1 MEETI
6 QKYYDTKQKIQ
17 ELEARLAKYKSLIE
31 RSMKE
36 PTLSAGK
43 YTVKVKTI
51 KTERMNKR
59 DCPPDVWKEHATKS
73 TYTTLEIKKKEH
85 AIEKS
90 V

>member
-1 MEETI
+1 MEETVR
-6 QKYYDTKQKIQ
+6 KYYETKEKIQ
-17 ELEARLAKYKSLIE
+17 ELEARLTKYKSLIE

-36 PTLSAGK
+36 TTLSVGL
-43 YTVKVKTI
+43 YTIKRKTI

-59 DCPPDVWKEHATKS
+59 DCPPDVWKEHSTKS

-90 V
+90 I